1 MKGRTGDG
9 ASESRHATALRGAR
23 SRFQRHHHLQLSRS
37 SVNSV
42 YDSSEIDKIRY
53 CQPNRGTGGPTARVM
68 TCPENL
74 HRPGL
79 TTPCGPYLS
88 QAYNEK

>member
-37 SVNSV
+37 SVDSV
-42 YDSSEIDKIRY
+42 YNSSEIDKTRY
-53 CQPNRGTGGPTARVM
+53 CQSNRGTGGPTARVT

-74 HRPGL
+74 RWPGL
-79 TTPCGPYLS
+79 IRPSGS
-88 QAYNEK
+88 QGHK